1 MDQNKLSELSLEKLL
16 KKRDLL
22 KGISIGLG
30 IVFVLGIALIIYFVT
45 NDDFKRVPFAA
56 FIPIFALPATSA
68 PLLANLSSLNKEIKS
83 RNRK

>member
-1 MDQNKLSELSLEKLL
+1 MHQNKLSQLSLEKLI
-16 KKRDLL
+16 KRRDLL

-30 IVFVLGIALIIYFVT
+30 IVFILGISLIIYIVT
-45 NDDFKRVPFAA
+45 NDDFKRIPFAA

-83 RNRK
+83 RNIK